1 MVYNLPMFEII
12 KTETFERWLL
22 GLKDR
27 IARVRIQARIDRM
40 VAGNPGDTK
49 LLREGISEMRIDV
62 GPGYRVYFM
71 RRGPLIIVL
80 LAGGGHRAG
89 NPDIHGMEGVK
100 HGRKIFSLGQCGLS
114 QDGRRHRCV
123 F

>member
-1 MVYNLPMFEII
+1 MFEII

-80 LAGGGHRAG
+80 LAGGDKSTQAVDIERA
-89 NPDIHGMEGVK
+89 IQISMEWK
-100 HGRKIFSLGQCGLS
+100 E
-114 QDGRRHRCV
+114 
-123 F
+123 

>member
-80 LAGGGHRAG
+80 LAGGDKSTQAVDIERA
-89 NPDIHGMEGVK
+89 IQISMEWK
-100 HGRKIFSLGQCGLS
+100 E
-114 QDGRRHRCV
+114 
-123 F
+123 